1 MQGSDSPRMTEGRA
15 GRRNRRLPRFVAAAV
30 AVAVAVCLAASDG
43 QAQAW
48 AYPSFQPPT
57 LTPREFNFGIADA
70 GKAGT
75 SILFQWREGFA
86 PRSQFSLDI
95 GVGDPDARGADNVL
109 FLGGQYAYQIAK
121 ASADVPLDF
130 LLTAGAG
137 FAFGNNTT
145 LRVPV
150 GVSIG
155 HRFPLDG
162 TVALTPY
169 VHPRMSLDFC
179 GGCNGD
185 ESQIGISFDVGAN
198 LELTRVLAIRGTAFF
213 GGSDRFGED
222 GLGISLVW
230 TPPGLRR

>member
-1 MQGSDSPRMTEGRA
+1 MQGFSVPLLKTRRA
-15 GRRNRRLPRFVAAAV
+15 GHRSRRFSRS
-30 AVAVAVCLAASDG
+30 LAALATAALLLAARES

-57 LTPREFNFGIADA
+57 TTSREFNFGIADA
-70 GKAGT
+70 GNAGT
-75 SILFQWREGFA
+75 SVLFQWREGFG
-86 PRSQFSLDI
+86 PSSQFSFDI

-121 ASADVPLDF
+121 ASEDVPLDF

-137 FAFGNNTT
+137 LAFGNHTS
-145 LRVPV
+145 LRVPM

-162 TVALTPY
+162 TIAITPY

-222 GLGISLVW
+222 GIGISLVW

>member
-1 MQGSDSPRMTEGRA
+1 MQGSDFSQPPMAPA
-15 GRRNRRLPRFVAAAV
+15 GHRRRIARLLAAAAALTV
-30 AVAVAVCLAASDG
+30 TLAAREG

-57 LTPREFNFGIADA
+57 LTSREFNFGIADA
-70 GKAGT
+70 GNAGT
-75 SILFQWREGFA
+75 SILFQWREGFGL
-86 PRSQFSLDI
+86 RSQFSMDI
-95 GVGDPDARGADNVL
+95 GVADPDGRGLDNVL
-109 FLGGQYAYQIAK
+109 FLGGQYAYQLAK
-121 ASADVPLDF
+121 SSADVPLDF

-179 GGCNGD
+179 GGCGGD